1 VTNFVERLAV
11 RRSDAV
17 IGPSRLVV
25 DRLEQLG
32 WVRPEETWIV
42 PLPVLGTAQ
51 DAISQPSVD
60 TRWIVQVGRL
70 EPGKAPELT
79 LQAVRR
85 LRERTAD
92 MDIRVAFLGASNGEW
107 NGAQYDVALKQEA
120 ERLGVPCEVLGKVS
134 REAVGEWL
142 ARTWL
147 LAVPS
152 LRDSGPLVALEAMSA
167 GVPVV
172 CSDAC
177 GVAAE
182 IAEAGAGAVFPVGD
196 VQACS
201 DGLEALLGVEQRAAA
216 GLAAVRLAHDVHDPE
231 VVAGLRET
239 VYRSVQRERSKP
251 RSAN

>member
-1 VTNFVERLAV
+1 
-11 RRSDAV
+11 
-17 IGPSRLVV
+17 
-25 DRLEQLG
+25 
-32 WVRPEETWIV
+32 
-42 PLPVLGTAQ
+42 
-51 DAISQPSVD
+51 
-60 TRWIVQVGRL
+60 
-70 EPGKAPELT
+70 
-79 LQAVRR
+79 
-85 LRERTAD
+85 
-92 MDIRVAFLGASNGEW
+92 M
-107 NGAQYDVALKQEA
+107 
-120 ERLGVPCEVLGKVS
+120 GVPCEVLGKVS

-142 ARTWL
+142 SRTWL

-216 GLAAVRLAHDVHDPE
+216 GLAALRLAHDVHDPE

-239 VYRSVQRERSKP
+239 VYRSVQREGSKP
-251 RSAN
+251 QSAN